1 MSECKSVIVARD
13 VSFSYP
19 KGPPLFER
27 LNLTLYQGE
36 FTAIVGENGSGKTTL
51 GKLLCGILRPA
62 GGSVSILGEESHN
75 LSLGS
80 IGQKIGYLFQNPDQQ
95 LFALTVREELC
106 WPLQLR
112 GEDAESVRRK
122 VGQVLGRF
130 QLAGLEDKLP
140 FRLSR
145 GEKQRLVLAAIML
158 QRPSYLILD
167 EPTSSLDQERR
178 AGLSQVLQELQAEGI
193 GMAVITHDSDFLQQ
207 HAQRVIQLREG
218 RVVAD
223 ERVSP

>member
-13 VSFSYP
+13 VSFCYP
-19 KGPPLFER
+19 QAPPLFEG
-27 LNLTLYQGE
+27 LNLTLCQGE
-36 FTAIVGENGSGKTTL
+36 FAAIVGANGSGKTTL
-51 GKLLCGILRPA
+51 GKLLCGILHPT
-62 GGSVSILGEESHN
+62 GGSVRILGEDSRS

-80 IGQKIGYLFQNPDQQ
+80 IGQMIGYLFQNPDQQ
-95 LFALTVREELC
+95 LFALTVREELS

-112 GEDAESVRRK
+112 GEDVESVRRR
-122 VGQVLGRF
+122 VEQVLTRF

-158 QRPSYLILD
+158 QRARYLILD

-178 AGLSQVLQELQAEGI
+178 AGLSQMLHELMAEGI
-193 GMAVITHDSDFLQQ
+193 GMAVITHDDHFLQQ
-207 HAQRVIQLREG
+207 HAQRVIRLQEG

-223 ERVSP
+223 ERVAP